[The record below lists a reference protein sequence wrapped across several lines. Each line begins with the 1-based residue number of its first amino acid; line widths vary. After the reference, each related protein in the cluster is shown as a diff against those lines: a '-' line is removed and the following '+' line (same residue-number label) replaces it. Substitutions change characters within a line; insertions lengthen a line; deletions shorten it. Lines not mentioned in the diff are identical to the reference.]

1 MTQTRFSLPQARG
14 FLKTERKDHWWIV
27 PILVLAGLGGFV
39 IYSTWAAFE
48 GKNFFLGGVNQPG
61 VQQLLSPFYSP
72 VLWDPRG
79 IHSGHAWLGELP
91 AWWPAW

>member
-14 FLKTERKDHWWIV
+14 FLKTERKDNWWIV

-39 IYSTWAAFE
+39 IYSTWAAFQ
-48 GKNFFLGGVNQPG
+48 GQNFFLGGVNQPG

-72 VLWDPRG
+72 VLWDP
-79 IHSGHAWLGELP
+79 
-91 AWWPAW
+91 